1 MKKIILVV
9 EDNIILSEMYS
20 YKLTLEWY
28 DVHLA
33 YDGVQAVAFIFEWS
47 IVPNL
52 IILDI
57 MMPHMNGFEALE
69 KIRSDV
75 RFDDTKIIVLS
86 NLNERKDRERCFAL
100 GADDFLLKAIITPK
114 DLIEHIWD
122 LLKEYDS

>member
-1 MKKIILVV
+1 
-9 EDNIILSEMYS
+9 
-20 YKLTLEWY
+20 
-28 DVHLA
+28 
-33 YDGVQAVAFIFEWS
+33 
-47 IVPNL
+47 
-52 IILDI
+52 

-114 DLIEHIWD
+114 DLIEHI
-122 LLKEYDS
+122 